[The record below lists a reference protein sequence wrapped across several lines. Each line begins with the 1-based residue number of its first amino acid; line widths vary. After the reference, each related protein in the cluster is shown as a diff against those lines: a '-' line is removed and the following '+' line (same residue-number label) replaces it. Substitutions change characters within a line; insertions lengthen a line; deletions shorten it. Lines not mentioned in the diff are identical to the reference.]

1 MLSNVVASTGPTR
14 PRVLK
19 QVRQAAL
26 ANAFAPR
33 GIVRCHG
40 DALFR
45 TKAARDAGCLFDLD
59 ASIVGWSCL
68 PDVIVR
74 NRQHHV
80 PDFAVERAS
89 GLAFVDVI
97 PAVGPPP
104 PKWTAMAA
112 EAMGHRY
119 ETIAEA
125 SFNDDFR
132 LRNARDLLRYAAYDV
147 ALGDRVK
154 LLAFLDEHGPA
165 PLATCMSVLQNL
177 RDPVGS
183 IASLALRMFVEIE
196 LDHAPLGPDSMV
208 SRLRA

>member
-1 MLSNVVASTGPTR
+1 MLSNALASNGPSRTR
-14 PRVLK
+14 ALE

-26 ANAFAPR
+26 TNTFAPKGVIRCR
-33 GIVRCHG
+33 GEAV
-40 DALFR
+40 FR
-45 TKAARDAGCLFDLD
+45 TKSARDAACLFDLD
-59 ASIVGWSCL
+59 SSIIGWSCL
-68 PDVIVR
+68 PDVVVR
-74 NRQHHV
+74 NRKQHI

-97 PAVGPPP
+97 PVVGPPP
-104 PKWTAMAA
+104 PKWAA
-112 EAMGHRY
+112 DAWAAHGRRY

-125 SFNDDFR
+125 SFKDGLR
-132 LRNARDLLRYAAYDV
+132 LDNARDLLRYAAYEV
-147 ALGDRVK
+147 SLGDRVR

-165 PLATCMSVLQNL
+165 PLATCMSVLQNM
-177 RDPVGS
+177 RDPVGA

>member
-19 QVRQAAL
+19 QARQAAL

-33 GIVRCHG
+33 GMVRCRG

-45 TKAARDAGCLFDLD
+45 TKAARDAACLFDLD

-112 EAMGHRY
+112 EAMGYRY

-183 IASLALRMFVEIE
+183 IAYLALRMFVEIE
-196 LDHAPLGPDSMV
+196 LDHAPLGPDSIV